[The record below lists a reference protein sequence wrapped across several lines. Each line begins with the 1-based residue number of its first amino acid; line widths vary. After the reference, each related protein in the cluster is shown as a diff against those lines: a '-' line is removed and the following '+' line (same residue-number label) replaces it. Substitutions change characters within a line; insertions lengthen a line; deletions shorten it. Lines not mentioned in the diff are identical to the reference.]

1 MTQKEFTDRVQM
13 EVSINEFASIHEVY
27 MNSDLDKDAFCRIW
41 VKMNKSR
48 VREARIKAAELRE
61 KQTLK
66 EMAWALYQRISGM
79 ENTHLAM
86 ANATLL
92 PSQRNF
98 LRGIGIE
105 VADNTNLTNVWFDLG
120 VYLGIVKGRNR

>member
-1 MTQKEFTDRVQM
+1 MTQKEFTDRV
-13 EVSINEFASIHEVY
+13 EVEVTTKEFEAINEVY

-66 EMAWALYQRISGM
+66 EIAWTMYQRIGGM
-79 ENTHLAM
+79 GNTHLRLAQ
-86 ANATLL
+86 ATLCR
-92 PSQRNF
+92 QEKNF
-98 LRGIGIE
+98 LYGIGVE
-105 VADNTNLTNVWFDLG
+105 VTDSMNLTTVWYKLAQ
-120 VYLGIVKGRNR
+120 YLGIVK

>member
-1 MTQKEFTDRVQM
+1 MLQNEFTQRVGVEVSAKEF
-13 EVSINEFASIHEVY
+13 EAINEVY

-41 VKMNKSR
+41 VKMNKAR
-48 VREARIKAAELRE
+48 VREARMKAAELRE

-66 EMAWALYQRISGM
+66 EMAWALYQRINGM

-105 VADNTNLTNVWFDLG
+105 VTERTNLTNVWYNLG
-120 VYLGIVKGRNR
+120 IFLGIVK

>member
-1 MTQKEFTDRVQM
+1 MTQKEFTDRVKV
-13 EVSINEFASIHEVY
+13 EVSMDEFASIHEVY

-48 VREARIKAAELRE
+48 VIEARMKAAELRE
-61 KQTLK
+61 KQMLK

-79 ENTHLAM
+79 EDTHLAM

-105 VADNTNLTNVWFDLG
+105 VDEMTTLTGIWFDLA
-120 VYLGIVKGRNR
+120 VYLGIIKGKK

>member
-1 MTQKEFTDRVQM
+1 M
-13 EVSINEFASIHEVY
+13 
-27 MNSDLDKDAFCRIW
+27 
-41 VKMNKSR
+41 
-48 VREARIKAAELRE
+48 KAAELRE

-86 ANATLL
+86 AYSSLI

-98 LRGIGIE
+98 LYGIGIE
-105 VADNTNLTNVWFDLG
+105 VTERTNLTHVWYELAK
-120 VYLGIVKGRNR
+120 YLGIVK

>member
-1 MTQKEFTDRVQM
+1 MTQIEFTQRVGIEVSVKEF
-13 EVSINEFASIHEVY
+13 EAINEVY

-41 VKMNKSR
+41 VKMNKTR
-48 VREARIKAAELRE
+48 VREARMKAAELRE

-86 ANATLL
+86 AYTTLL

-98 LRGIGIE
+98 LHGIGIE
-105 VADNTNLTNVWFDLG
+105 VNERTNLTNVWYNLG
-120 VYLGIVKGRNR
+120 IYLGIVK

>member
-1 MTQKEFTDRVQM
+1 MTQIEFTQRVGIEVSVKEF
-13 EVSINEFASIHEVY
+13 EAINEVY

-41 VKMNKSR
+41 VKMNKTR
-48 VREARIKAAELRE
+48 VREARMKAAELRE

-86 ANATLL
+86 AYTNLL

-98 LRGIGIE
+98 LHGIGIE
-105 VADNTNLTNVWFDLG
+105 VNERTNLTNVWYNLG
-120 VYLGIVKGRNR
+120 IYLGIVK

>member
-1 MTQKEFTDRVQM
+1 MTQKEFTDRV
-13 EVSINEFASIHEVY
+13 EVEVTTKEFEAINEVY

-66 EMAWALYQRISGM
+66 EIAWAMYQRISRM
-79 ENTHLAM
+79 ENTHLRFAH
-86 ANATLL
+86 ATL
-92 PSQRNF
+92 SHQEKNF
-98 LRGIGIE
+98 LYGIGVEIT
-105 VADNTNLTNVWFDLG
+105 DTMNLSTVWHKLAQ
-120 VYLGIVKGRNR
+120 YLGIVK

>member
-1 MTQKEFTDRVQM
+1 MTQIEFTQRVGIEVSAKEF
-13 EVSINEFASIHEVY
+13 EAINEVY

-41 VKMNKSR
+41 VKMNKAR
-48 VREARIKAAELRE
+48 VREARMKAAELRE

-86 ANATLL
+86 AYTTLL

-98 LRGIGIE
+98 LHGIGIE
-105 VADNTNLTNVWFDLG
+105 VNERTNLTNVWYNLG
-120 VYLGIVKGRNR
+120 IYLGIVK

>member
-1 MTQKEFTDRVQM
+1 MTQIEFTQRVGIEVSVKEF
-13 EVSINEFASIHEVY
+13 EAINEVY

-41 VKMNKSR
+41 VKMNKTR
-48 VREARIKAAELRE
+48 VREARMKAAELRE

-86 ANATLL
+86 AYTTLL

-98 LRGIGIE
+98 LHGIGIE
-105 VADNTNLTNVWFDLG
+105 VNERTTLTNVWYNLG
-120 VYLGIVKGRNR
+120 IYLGIVK